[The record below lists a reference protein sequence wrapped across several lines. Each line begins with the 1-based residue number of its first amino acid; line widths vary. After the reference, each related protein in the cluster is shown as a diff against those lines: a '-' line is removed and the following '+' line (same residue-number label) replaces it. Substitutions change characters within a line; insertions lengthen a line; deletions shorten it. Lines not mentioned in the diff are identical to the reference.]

1 MADQETGPIFIFE
14 DFKVD
19 PGRKLVTRM
28 PTDEPVALTNKSFQ
42 VLLHLIE
49 NRGCVVTKSELMS
62 HVWDDSFVEEGNL
75 TQTISVIR
83 KALGEN
89 PSQHRFIV
97 TESGKGYRF
106 VAPVIESNGAG
117 TLDHASAGE
126 ASPVLAVNRRIPGTT
141 KNYYLAGLAGA
152 LLLLL
157 AGAFFVF
164 DRKES
169 QRTVPNSAADIRS
182 VAVLPFIS
190 VHPDEEGKLLGIG
203 MADSVIARL
212 SRIGSVSV
220 RQTSSVMRYADATPE
235 AVRIGREINVDA
247 ILEGSIQKADSRIRV
262 SVRLFRVADGSLLWA
277 ETFDEP
283 EKDIFAL
290 QDAISERVANS
301 LSLELGRHE
310 RAGLN
315 RRITDNVE
323 AYHLYNKGRFFWN
336 RRSSDDLRKSI
347 SFYEQAI
354 GLDPNFALAYAGIAE
369 SYVLLQ
375 LFTRSHDEDRFL
387 KAKEAAEKAL
397 SIDQDLAEAHT
408 ALGIV
413 REQYEWN
420 WPEAELEF
428 EKAIAANPNYATA
441 HQWYGEFLAFRG
453 RTDEAVAATEK
464 AVTLDPLSLS
474 TNTARAFPYL
484 ADRRFGEVRE
494 KLKPALELDKN
505 FPLALYYLARGYEG
519 VGEYAEAINAYEKAI
534 EVSGRSTFFKS
545 AMIHSLVKS
554 GQHERA
560 KQAVKEIMEVEKSEP
575 ISRYVIARSFAAIGE
590 RERAFDELSQ
600 AFQHR
605 DGLLIV
611 LKIDPNFDELRD
623 DPRFQELVKSV
634 GL

>member
-126 ASPVLAVNRRIPGTT
+126 ASPVRGVNRRIPGTT

-262 SVRLFRVADGSLLWA
+262 SVRLFRVADSSLLWA

-428 EKAIAANPNYATA
+428 KKAIAANPNYATA

-484 ADRRFGEVRE
+484 ADRRFAEVRE